1 MIKVT
6 YITHAC
12 LLVKVRGVNIITDPW
27 LLGPSWGNSLW
38 HFPPNKID
46 LKDLPCPDVIFFSHG
61 HEDHYHRP
69 TIKSFP
75 KKWFNAEII
84 VPNFNEQDWKVEL
97 KKNFKNIN
105 YVNHNNKIKI
115 KDITFQVFLNDLGDY
130 DSSLKI
136 SYKNNNI
143 FLQTDNLMSAKEA
156 HRIGNLEKIDAAF
169 VMPFLTGIYPSFY
182 NWEIEKKI
190 QFAKEKTSRSME
202 QSYKIVKNLNPRLLI
217 PYASDLGYMGNNFD
231 KNFIQDNNKNQYLKY
246 LKSKKIKS
254 RLSILN
260 PKDELII
267 NHNKINFK
275 TTKYNHDLKSFLEF
289 NEINKPLYFK
299 LLNEEKKLVNQKN
312 FQIALNKFKKSVIKN
327 FRNIK
332 NIKYTVKIIIRKNFK
347 IKKIINLNFRNK
359 KFTFS
364 KKENENKNLKINIDE
379 HKFINLTFKKYPYN
393 FYSLINGCLNCERKN
408 KKLSKNEIY
417 FWDWLNNLNFNFKN

>member
-1 MIKVT
+1 
-6 YITHAC
+6 
-12 LLVKVRGVNIITDPW
+12 
-27 LLGPSWGNSLW
+27 
-38 HFPPNKID
+38 
-46 LKDLPCPDVIFFSHG
+46 
-61 HEDHYHRP
+61 
-69 TIKSFP
+69 
-75 KKWFNAEII
+75 
-84 VPNFNEQDWKVEL
+84 
-97 KKNFKNIN
+97 
-105 YVNHNNKIKI
+105 
-115 KDITFQVFLNDLGDY
+115 
-130 DSSLKI
+130 
-136 SYKNNNI
+136 
-143 FLQTDNLMSAKEA
+143 
-156 HRIGNLEKIDAAF
+156 
-169 VMPFLTGIYPSFY
+169 
-182 NWEIEKKI
+182 
-190 QFAKEKTSRSME
+190 
-202 QSYKIVKNLNPRLLI
+202 
-217 PYASDLGYMGNNFD
+217 MGNNFD

-254 RLSILN
+254 RMSILN

-299 LLNEEKKLVNQKN
+299 LLNEEKKLENQKN